1 MARLKSGEQRKCL
14 EIHVDDE
21 EENEEYVE
29 MDEQSA

>member
-14 EIHVDDE
+14 EIRVDDE